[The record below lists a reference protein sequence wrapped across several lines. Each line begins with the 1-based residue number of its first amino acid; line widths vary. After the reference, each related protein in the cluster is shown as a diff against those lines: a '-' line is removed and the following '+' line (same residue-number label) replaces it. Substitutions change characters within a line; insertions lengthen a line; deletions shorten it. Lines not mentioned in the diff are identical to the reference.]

1 MATEQAPV
9 TTDLLCPRCRAALE
23 VSNNRLPENCP
34 GCGLLLRARRQKAYN
49 HNFVLVWKKALVWRG
64 RAPRREFWGYAII
77 MGGIGLLLA
86 LLLDIVC
93 NGFLMSLVREYVYP
107 VPQLPGLAAAVLGSM
122 AGAAILV
129 WLVAVPLPLF
139 SVTVRR
145 LHDVGRSMLLP
156 VLTLLLA
163 VPGILLPA
171 LLCIPALL
179 GEPAGAERV
188 SEHIVPALFAS
199 GVLAV
204 VFGLIVLMLCLMDSE
219 RGTNKYGPS
228 IKYPLE

>member
-23 VSNNRLPENCP
+23 VSNNRLPESCP

-49 HNFVLVWKKALVWRG
+49 HNFLLVWKKALVWRG

-93 NGFLMSLVREYVYP
+93 NGLLMSLVREYVFP

-122 AGAAILV
+122 VGAAILM

-139 SVTVRR
+139 SVTIRR

-171 LLCIPALL
+171 LLYIQALM
-179 GEPAGAERV
+179 GEPAWVERV
-188 SEHIVPALFAS
+188 SENIRPVVFAP

>member
-86 LLLDIVC
+86 LLLEYDVSPA
-93 NGFLMSLVREYVYP
+93 SLYD
-107 VPQLPGLAAAVLGSM
+107 
-122 AGAAILV
+122 
-129 WLVAVPLPLF
+129 VAVDWAKENHLPQPRPQQ
-139 SVTVRR
+139 VA
-145 LHDVGRSMLLP
+145 DVG
-156 VLTLLLA
+156 
-163 VPGILLPA
+163 
-171 LLCIPALL
+171 
-179 GEPAGAERV
+179 
-188 SEHIVPALFAS
+188 
-199 GVLAV
+199 
-204 VFGLIVLMLCLMDSE
+204 
-219 RGTNKYGPS
+219 
-228 IKYPLE
+228 

>member
-9 TTDLLCPRCRAALE
+9 TTDLLCPRCRTALE
-23 VSNNRLPENCP
+23 VNNNRLPESCP

-49 HNFVLVWKKALVWRG
+49 HNFMLVWKKALVWRG

-93 NGFLMSLVREYVYP
+93 SGFLMHLVREYVYP
-107 VPQLPGLAAAVLGSM
+107 VPPLPGLAAAILGSM
-122 AGAAILV
+122 VGAAILLCV
-129 WLVAVPLPLF
+129 LAVPLPLF

-156 VLTLLLA
+156 ALTLLLA
-163 VPGILLPA
+163 VPGILLPV
-171 LLCIPALL
+171 LMLILILIGGPTESDWVDTNTML
-179 GEPAGAERV
+179 
-188 SEHIVPALFAS
+188 IVFGP

-228 IKYPLE
+228 VKYPLE